1 MKKLTS
7 KQKKFIQ
14 KNYPKLSQKKIAQK
28 LRISASDIR
37 HYLEGGKGNTNAPEH
52 PSNSWISKTIGQF
65 RSYSYGLLLVTV
77 LALLFRLI
85 HLWEVWGTPFFEHL
99 HTDPLMYH
107 NWALEIIQGDYI
119 GKSHPVFY
127 LSPLYPYFLAL
138 VYALTG
144 PSPLF
149 ACLLQVI
156 LSTLSSGMVFHLG
169 NRIFGPVPG
178 LIAGVLAALY
188 GMFIFY
194 SSLLLGVTLIIF
206 LNLCMLVCLV
216 EGLRDSRWW
225 KWILAGFCCGLSAGA
240 RGTVILFVPFALF
253 ALLLYFGRQEWRG
266 WLKAEILFLM
276 TAILFISPL
285 TIHNWYVGGDV
296 VLLTSNAGANL
307 YIGNNLHSDG
317 IYIRNARYQGR
328 PMGLSVREQ
337 QANFPEVA
345 KKETGRSDLKPSEI
359 SRFWIKKT
367 GEQIEENPKSWLKL
381 IGNKIRYFF
390 NAYEVPN
397 NRNYYFSKRF
407 SPLLNLPLLSLGVI
421 FPFSI
426 LGMVVSWRSRRDHFL
441 LYGYFFAHFIA
452 LITFFVNGRY
462 RLVIVPVLLIYA
474 AASFQW
480 IYSKIQQKRFFT
492 LALPAVSILFIYGIT
507 YSSVPRIGYRA
518 NYYNL
523 GNAYRDLGQPEEALA
538 CYDEAV
544 RISPNFYH
552 GYFNKGKLLVKMR
565 RFDEAKAA
573 LKQAI
578 KLAQSNNDTLNVQ
591 LIQSH
596 LRALED

>member
-1 MKKLTS
+1 
-7 KQKKFIQ
+7 
-14 KNYPKLSQKKIAQK
+14 
-28 LRISASDIR
+28 
-37 HYLEGGKGNTNAPEH
+37 
-52 PSNSWISKTIGQF
+52 
-65 RSYSYGLLLVTV
+65 
-77 LALLFRLI
+77 
-85 HLWEVWGTPFFEHL
+85 
-99 HTDPLMYH
+99 
-107 NWALEIIQGDYI
+107 
-119 GKSHPVFY
+119 
-127 LSPLYPYFLAL
+127 
-138 VYALTG
+138 
-144 PSPLF
+144 
-149 ACLLQVI
+149 
-156 LSTLSSGMVFHLG
+156 MVFHLG

-367 GEQIEENPKSWLKL
+367 GEQIEENPNTWLKL

-390 NAYEVPN
+390 TTRRTPG
-397 NRNYYFSKRF
+397 
-407 SPLLNLPLLSLGVI
+407 SPQIN
-421 FPFSI
+421 
-426 LGMVVSWRSRRDHFL
+426 D
-441 LYGYFFAHFIA
+441 
-452 LITFFVNGRY
+452 N
-462 RLVIVPVLLIYA
+462 
-474 AASFQW
+474 
-480 IYSKIQQKRFFT
+480 
-492 LALPAVSILFIYGIT
+492 
-507 YSSVPRIGYRA
+507 
-518 NYYNL
+518 
-523 GNAYRDLGQPEEALA
+523 DLTQE
-538 CYDEAV
+538 
-544 RISPNFYH
+544 
-552 GYFNKGKLLVKMR
+552 
-565 RFDEAKAA
+565 
-573 LKQAI
+573 
-578 KLAQSNNDTLNVQ
+578 
-591 LIQSH
+591 
-596 LRALED
+596 